1 MSQPLKASQLNLPL
15 QAAELGFANT
25 SSINLDGFPSWIGQ
39 DDVAQAANFGL
50 NIFEPGFNMLV
61 LGESG
66 SGRKSLTWQAIQAAS
81 AKRAKPNDLV
91 LLYHFET
98 PEKPLPLYLN
108 AGHGVRLRIEMDA
121 FIRQMIKV
129 IPALI
134 AQTAAKEVVKAEK
147 ESNKEEPIKPS
158 NGKKNGAKQDVEK
171 KLAEQLKHAL
181 EDFFTEQ
188 FARLI
193 MIVKGDASPLAM
205 AELLKFD
212 LYLAALMRDVCENI
226 EIFNQSPG
234 SDNEGLLEGFL
245 GRFRV
250 NVMVDNAAYL
260 DDANLGSPLI
270 FDEDPTFS
278 SLFGGLESADSTSNT
293 ADFMRLRAG
302 NLLKAHDG
310 TLMLYLRDINAD
322 QQSGSQILEKLH
334 RFLRNGTIQIEEAS
348 GTSGQNVGIHF
359 APEALA
365 ANVKLV
371 LIATREEYYALQ
383 DELPEFARYF
393 QIKVDFVE
401 SMPASHASYMALAG
415 LIAKFCHQ
423 HALKPFDANAV
434 VKLIRF
440 MQRTIDDQTRIG
452 TRFSLLQRLVL
463 ESAVMANIANA
474 ECVRADDVQAAL
486 DARRKRHNSP
496 ERQLRE
502 SMIDGEVMINV
513 TGEQVGQINGLTHID
528 LGDMSF
534 GSPVRISARCYAG
547 AEGVINI
554 DREVA
559 MTGPNHDKGLMI
571 LRSWLSA
578 SFSSLTPLSLTASLV
593 FEQEYYGVEGDSAS
607 CAELYA
613 LLSALSGVPIK
624 QGLAVTGAMNQH
636 GEVMAIG
643 GLNEK
648 IEGYF
653 RICKAIGLDGKQ
665 GVLIPSRNL
674 AHLLLD
680 DEVINAVNA
689 GQFHIYPVSNV
700 LEAIALLTDV
710 PAGKLS
716 GERYPEDSVL
726 GRAQQHLETFRMA
739 LQHNR
744 AIQLTNPS

>member
-1 MSQPLKASQLNLPL
+1 MSYSLKAAQLNLPL
-15 QAAELGFANT
+15 QASELGFANT
-25 SSINLDGFPSWIGQ
+25 SSLNLDAFPSWIGQ
-39 DDVAQAANFGL
+39 AEAQQAVNFGL
-50 NIFEPGFNMLV
+50 SIFEPGFNMLV

-66 SGRKSLTWQAIQAAS
+66 SGRQSLTLQAIQSAS
-81 AKRAKPNDLV
+81 AKRPKPHDLV

-108 AGHGVRLRIEMDA
+108 AGHGVRLRAETDV
-121 FIRQMIKV
+121 FIRQMMKV

-134 AQTAAKEVVKAEK
+134 TKTAAKEEMPSEKAPKKEDAIKAKSSK
-147 ESNKEEPIKPS
+147 ESIET
-158 NGKKNGAKQDVEK
+158 
-171 KLAEQLKHAL
+171 KLAQELKLAL
-181 EDFFTEQ
+181 ETFFTEQ
-188 FARLI
+188 FSRLI
-193 MIVKGDASPLAM
+193 MIVKGDASPFSM

-226 EIFNQSPG
+226 EIFNQASG

-260 DDANLGSPLI
+260 AGANLGSPVI
-270 FDEDPTFS
+270 FDDDPTFS
-278 SLFGGLESADSTSNT
+278 SLFGGLESADSASNT

-302 NLLKAHDG
+302 NLLKAHGG

-322 QQSGSQILEKLH
+322 QQSGVQILEKLH
-334 RFLRNGTIQIEEAS
+334 RFLRNGNIQIEEAS
-348 GTSGQNVGIHF
+348 GTPGQNAGIHF

-371 LIATREEYYALQ
+371 FIATREEYYALQ

-393 QIKVDFVE
+393 QVKVDFVE
-401 SMPASHASYMALAG
+401 SMPANEAAYAALAG
-415 LIAKFCHQ
+415 LIAQFCHQ
-423 HALKPFDANAV
+423 YGLKPFAADAV

-452 TRFSLLQRLVL
+452 TRFSLLEKLVL
-463 ESAVMANIANA
+463 ESAVMSNIAASEFVSAN
-474 ECVRADDVQAAL
+474 DVQSAL

-513 TGEQVGQINGLTHID
+513 MGEQVGQINGLTHID

-680 DEVINAVNA
+680 DEVIEAVNA
-689 GQFHIYPVSNV
+689 GQFHIYPVTNV
-700 LEAIALLTDV
+700 LEAIELLTDV
-710 PAGKLS
+710 PAGTWS
-716 GERYPEDSVL
+716 GERYAENSVL
-726 GRAQQHLETFRMA
+726 GRAQHHLETFRMA

-744 AIQLTNPS
+744 AIQLNQPR

>member
-1 MSQPLKASQLNLPL
+1 MSHSLKAAQLNIPL
-15 QAAELGFANT
+15 QASELGFANT
-25 SSINLDGFPSWIGQ
+25 LSLNLDDFPLWVGQ
-39 DDVAQAANFGL
+39 KDAEQAANFGL

-66 SGRKSLTWQAIQAAS
+66 SGRKSLTLQAIQAAS

-91 LLYHFET
+91 LLFHFET

-134 AQTAAKEVVKAEK
+134 TQTAAKEEVKTEK
-147 ESNKEEPIKPS
+147 ASKKEDASQVDSNDQS
-158 NGKKNGAKQDVEK
+158 VEI
-171 KLAEQLKHAL
+171 KLAQELKHSL
-181 EDFFTEQ
+181 EKFFTEQ

-193 MIVKGDASPLAM
+193 MIVKGDASPFAM
-205 AELLKFD
+205 NELLKFD

-226 EIFNQSPG
+226 EIFNQGSG

-250 NVMVDNAAYL
+250 NVMVDNTAYL
-260 DDANLGSPLI
+260 GAADLGSPVI
-270 FDEDPTFS
+270 FDEDPSFS

-302 NLLKAHDG
+302 NLLKAHGG

-322 QQSGSQILEKLH
+322 QQSGVQILEKLH
-334 RFLRNGTIQIEEAS
+334 RFLRIGTIQIEEPS
-348 GTSGQNVGIHF
+348 GATGQNAGIHF

-371 LIATREEYYALQ
+371 LIATREEYYELQ

-393 QIKVDFVE
+393 QVKVDFVE
-401 SMPASHASYMALAG
+401 SMPANRAAYLGLAG

-423 HALKPFDANAV
+423 HALKPFDVHAV

-440 MQRTIDDQTRIG
+440 MQRAIDDQTRIG
-452 TRFSLLQRLVL
+452 TRFSLLERLVL
-463 ESAVMANIANA
+463 ESDAMANVAA
-474 ECVRADDVQAAL
+474 SAFVRADDVQSAL

-593 FEQEYYGVEGDSAS
+593 FE
-607 CAELYA
+607 
-613 LLSALSGVPIK
+613 
-624 QGLAVTGAMNQH
+624 
-636 GEVMAIG
+636 
-643 GLNEK
+643 
-648 IEGYF
+648 
-653 RICKAIGLDGKQ
+653 
-665 GVLIPSRNL
+665 
-674 AHLLLD
+674 
-680 DEVINAVNA
+680 
-689 GQFHIYPVSNV
+689 
-700 LEAIALLTDV
+700 
-710 PAGKLS
+710 
-716 GERYPEDSVL
+716 
-726 GRAQQHLETFRMA
+726 
-739 LQHNR
+739 
-744 AIQLTNPS
+744 

>member
-1 MSQPLKASQLNLPL
+1 MAPSLKASQLNLPL
-15 QAAELGFANT
+15 QAIDLGFANT
-25 SSINLDGFPSWIGQ
+25 SMLNLDSFPKWIGQ
-39 DDVAQAANFGL
+39 PDAELATNFGL
-50 NIFEPGFNMLV
+50 SIFQPGFNMLV

-66 SGRKSLTWQAIQAAS
+66 SGRKSLTLHAIQAAS
-81 AKRAKPNDLV
+81 AHRPKPHDLV
-91 LLYHFET
+91 LLYHFQT
-98 PEKPLPLYLN
+98 PEKPLALYLN
-108 AGHGVRLRIEMDA
+108 AGHGVRLRVEMDA
-121 FIRQMIKV
+121 FIRQMIKF

-134 AQTAAKEVVKAEK
+134 AQTAAKEEARPETPANKDAEPK
-147 ESNKEEPIKPS
+147 ETDSITSGEL
-158 NGKKNGAKQDVEK
+158 

-181 EDFFTEQ
+181 ETFFTEQ

-193 MIVKGDASPLAM
+193 MIVKGDASPFAM
-205 AELLKFD
+205 TELLKFD

-226 EIFNQSPG
+226 EIFNQGSSPE
-234 SDNEGLLEGFL
+234 NEGLLEGFL

-260 DDANLGSPLI
+260 SDANLGSPVI
-270 FDEDPTFS
+270 FDEDPGFS
-278 SLFGGLESADSTSNT
+278 SLFGGLESADSSSNA

-302 NLLKAHDG
+302 NLLKAHGG

-322 QQSGSQILEKLH
+322 QQSGVQILEKLH
-334 RFLRNGTIQIEEAS
+334 RFLRNGTIQIEESS
-348 GTSGQNVGIHF
+348 GTPGQSAGTHF

-371 LIATREEYYALQ
+371 MIATREEYYALQ

-401 SMPASHASYMALAG
+401 SMHANQSSYLAIAG

-423 HALKPFDANAV
+423 YALKPFAADAV

-440 MQRTIDDQTRIG
+440 MHRTIDDQGRIG
-452 TRFSLLQRLVL
+452 TRFSLLENLAL
-463 ESAVMANIANA
+463 ESAVMANIASS
-474 ECVRADDVQAAL
+474 EFVSSIHVQSAL
-486 DARRKRHNSP
+486 DARKKRHNSP

-636 GEVMAIG
+636 GEVMPIG

-680 DEVINAVNA
+680 DEVIESVNA

-700 LEAIALLTDV
+700 LEAIELLTDV
-710 PAGKLS
+710 SAGTLS
-716 GERYPEDSVL
+716 GERYADNSVL
-726 GRAQQHLETFRMA
+726 GRAQHHLETFRMA

-744 AIQLTNPS
+744 AIQLNQSR

>member
-1 MSQPLKASQLNLPL
+1 MSHSLKAAQLNIPL
-15 QAAELGFANT
+15 QASELGFANT
-25 SSINLDGFPSWIGQ
+25 LSLNLDDFPLWVGQ
-39 DDVAQAANFGL
+39 KDAEQAANFGL

-66 SGRKSLTWQAIQAAS
+66 SGRKSLTLQAIQAAS

-91 LLYHFET
+91 LLFHFET

-134 AQTAAKEVVKAEK
+134 TQTAAKEEVKTEK
-147 ESNKEEPIKPS
+147 ASKKEDASQVDSNDQS
-158 NGKKNGAKQDVEK
+158 VEI
-171 KLAEQLKHAL
+171 KLAQELKHSL
-181 EDFFTEQ
+181 EKFFTEQ

-193 MIVKGDASPLAM
+193 MIVKGDASPFAM
-205 AELLKFD
+205 NELFKFD

-226 EIFNQSPG
+226 EIFNQGSG

-250 NVMVDNAAYL
+250 NVMVDNTAYL
-260 DDANLGSPLI
+260 GAADLGSPVI
-270 FDEDPTFS
+270 FDEDPSFS

-302 NLLKAHDG
+302 NLLKAHGG

-322 QQSGSQILEKLH
+322 QQSGVQILEKLH
-334 RFLRNGTIQIEEAS
+334 RFLRNGTIQIEEPS
-348 GTSGQNVGIHF
+348 GATGQNAGIHF

-371 LIATREEYYALQ
+371 LIATREEYYELQ

-393 QIKVDFVE
+393 QVKVDFVE
-401 SMPASHASYMALAG
+401 GMPANRAAYLGLAG

-423 HALKPFDANAV
+423 HALKPFDAHAV

-452 TRFSLLQRLVL
+452 TRFSLLERLVL
-463 ESAVMANIANA
+463 ESAVMANIAA
-474 ECVRADDVQAAL
+474 SAFVRADDVQSAL

-653 RICKAIGLDGKQ
+653 RICKAIGLDGNQ

-680 DEVINAVNA
+680 DEVIEAVNA

-700 LEAIALLTDV
+700 LEAIELLTDV
-710 PAGKLS
+710 PAGALS
-716 GERYPEDSVL
+716 GERYPENTLL
-726 GRAQQHLETFRMA
+726 GRAQHHLETFRMA

-744 AIQLTNPS
+744 AVQLSQPR

>member
-1 MSQPLKASQLNLPL
+1 MSLSLKSSQLNLPL
-15 QAAELGFANT
+15 QAIDLGFANT
-25 SSINLDGFPSWIGQ
+25 STLNLDSFPQWIGQ
-39 DDVAQAANFGL
+39 SDAEQAANFGL
-50 NIFEPGFNMLV
+50 SIFEPGFNMLV

-66 SGRKSLTWQAIQAAS
+66 SGRKSLTLQAIQTAS
-81 AKRAKPNDLV
+81 AKRPKPHDLV

-98 PEKPLPLYLN
+98 PEKPLALYLN
-108 AGHGVRLRIEMDA
+108 AGHGVRLRVEMDA
-121 FIRQMIKV
+121 FIRQMIKC

-134 AQTAAKEVVKAEK
+134 AQTAAKEEAKPEKAASSDAESK
-147 ESNKEEPIKPS
+147 ESDNIS
-158 NGKKNGAKQDVEK
+158 SVEI

-181 EDFFTEQ
+181 EAFFTEQ

-193 MIVKGDASPLAM
+193 MIVKGDASPFAM

-226 EIFNQSPG
+226 EIFNQSAG

-250 NVMVDNAAYL
+250 NVMVDNASYL
-260 DDANLGSPLI
+260 DNPSLGSPVI
-270 FDEDPTFS
+270 FDDDPTFS
-278 SLFGGLESADSTSNT
+278 SLFGGLESAESSSNT

-302 NLLKAHDG
+302 NLLKAHGG

-322 QQSGSQILEKLH
+322 QQSGVQIFEKLH
-334 RFLRNGTIQIEEAS
+334 RFLRNGSIQIEEAS
-348 GTSGQNVGIHF
+348 GTPGPNAGIHF

-365 ANVKLV
+365 ADVKLV
-371 LIATREEYYALQ
+371 FIATREEYYALQ

-401 SMPASHASYMALAG
+401 SMQANQASYLAIAG
-415 LIAKFCHQ
+415 LIATFCHQ

-452 TRFSLLQRLVL
+452 TRFSLLERLVL
-463 ESAVMANIANA
+463 ESAVMANLAA
-474 ECVRADDVQAAL
+474 SEFVRADDVQAAL

-513 TGEQVGQINGLTHID
+513 TGEQIGQINGLTHID

-680 DEVINAVNA
+680 DEVIEAVNA
-689 GQFHIYPVSNV
+689 GQFHIYPVTNV
-700 LEAIALLTDV
+700 LEAIELLTDV
-710 PAGKLS
+710 PAGAWS
-716 GERYPEDSVL
+716 GDRYAQNSVL
-726 GRAQQHLETFRMA
+726 GKAQHHLETFRTA

-744 AIQLTNPS
+744 AIQLKNPR

>member
-1 MSQPLKASQLNLPL
+1 MAPSLKAYQLNLPL
-15 QAAELGFANT
+15 QAIDLGFANT
-25 SSINLDGFPSWIGQ
+25 SILNLDSFPKWIGQ
-39 DDVAQAANFGL
+39 TDAEQATNFGL
-50 NIFEPGFNMLV
+50 SIFQPGFNILV

-66 SGRKSLTWQAIQAAS
+66 SGRKSLTLHAIQVAS
-81 AKRAKPNDLV
+81 ANRPKPHDLV

-98 PEKPLPLYLN
+98 PEKPLALYLN
-108 AGHGVRLRIEMDA
+108 AGHGVRLRVEMDA
-121 FIRQMIKV
+121 FIRQMIKF

-134 AQTAAKEVVKAEK
+134 AQTAAKEDAKPEKTANKDAESK
-147 ESNKEEPIKPS
+147 ETDSITS
-158 NGKKNGAKQDVEK
+158 VEL
-171 KLAEQLKHAL
+171 KLAEHLKHAL
-181 EDFFTEQ
+181 EAFFTEQ

-193 MIVKGDASPLAM
+193 MVVKGDASAF
-205 AELLKFD
+205 AITELLKFD

-226 EIFNQSPG
+226 EIFNQG
-234 SDNEGLLEGFL
+234 SSAENDGLLEGFL

-260 DDANLGSPLI
+260 ANANLGSPVI
-270 FDEDPTFS
+270 FDEDPSFS
-278 SLFGGLESADSTSNT
+278 SLFGGLESADSSSNT

-302 NLLKAHDG
+302 NLLKAHGG

-322 QQSGSQILEKLH
+322 QQSGVQILEKLH

-348 GTSGQNVGIHF
+348 GTPGQSAGTHF

-393 QIKVDFVE
+393 QVKVDFVE
-401 SMPASHASYMALAG
+401 SMHANEASYSVIAG
-415 LIAKFCHQ
+415 LVAKFCRQ
-423 HALKPFDANAV
+423 HVLKPFTADAI

-440 MQRTIDDQTRIG
+440 MQRTIDDQMRIG
-452 TRFSLLQRLVL
+452 TRFSLLEKLVL
-463 ESAVMANIANA
+463 ESAVMAIIASA
-474 ECVRADDVQAAL
+474 EFVSAIHVQSAL

-674 AHLLLD
+674 AHLLLE
-680 DEVINAVNA
+680 DEVIEAVKADKFN
-689 GQFHIYPVSNV
+689 IYPVSNV
-700 LEAIALLTDV
+700 LEAIELLTDV
-710 PAGKLS
+710 PAGTWS
-716 GERYPEDSVL
+716 GDRYADNSVL

-744 AIQLTNPS
+744 AIQLNHPR

>member
-1 MSQPLKASQLNLPL
+1 MSHSLKAAQLNIPL
-15 QAAELGFANT
+15 QASELGFANT
-25 SSINLDGFPSWIGQ
+25 SSLSLDDFPLWVGQ
-39 DDVAQAANFGL
+39 KDAEQAANFGL

-66 SGRKSLTWQAIQAAS
+66 SGRKSLTLQAIQAAS

-134 AQTAAKEVVKAEK
+134 TQTAAKEEVKSDKAAKK
-147 ESNKEEPIKPS
+147 EDASKVDANDQS
-158 NGKKNGAKQDVEK
+158 VET
-171 KLAEQLKHAL
+171 KLAQELKRSL
-181 EDFFTEQ
+181 EKFFTEQ

-193 MIVKGDASPLAM
+193 MIVKGDASPSAM
-205 AELLKFD
+205 HELLKFD

-226 EIFNQSPG
+226 EIFNQGSG

-260 DDANLGSPLI
+260 ADASLGSPVI
-270 FDEDPTFS
+270 FDEDPSFS

-302 NLLKAHDG
+302 NLLRAHGG

-322 QQSGSQILEKLH
+322 QQSGVQILEKLH
-334 RFLRNGTIQIEEAS
+334 RFLRNGTIQIDEPS
-348 GTSGQNVGIHF
+348 GATGQNAGIHF

-371 LIATREEYYALQ
+371 LIATREEYYELQ

-393 QIKVDFVE
+393 QVKVDFVE
-401 SMPASHASYMALAG
+401 SMPANRAAYLGLAG
-415 LIAKFCHQ
+415 FIAKFCHQ
-423 HALKPFDANAV
+423 HALKPFDAHAV

-452 TRFSLLQRLVL
+452 TRFSLLERLVL
-463 ESAVMANIANA
+463 ESAVMADVAA
-474 ECVRADDVQAAL
+474 SAFVRADDVQSAL

-680 DEVINAVNA
+680 DEVIEAVK
-689 GQFHIYPVSNV
+689 GGKFHIYPVSNV
-700 LEAIALLTDV
+700 LEAIELLTDV
-710 PAGKLS
+710 PAGELS
-716 GERYPEDSVL
+716 GERYPENTLL
-726 GRAQQHLETFRMA
+726 GRAQHHLETFRMA

-744 AIQLTNPS
+744 AVQLNQPR

>member
-1 MSQPLKASQLNLPL
+1 MSTSIKASQLNLPL
-15 QAAELGFANT
+15 QASELGFANT
-25 SSINLDGFPSWIGQ
+25 STLNLDDFPSWIGQ
-39 DDVAQAANFGL
+39 AEAEQAVNFGL
-50 NIFEPGFNMLV
+50 SIFEPSFNMLV

-66 SGRKSLTWQAIQAAS
+66 SGRKSLTQQAIQAAS

-98 PEKPLPLYLN
+98 PEKPLPIYLN
-108 AGHGVRLRIEMDA
+108 AGHGVRLRAEMDV
-121 FIRQMIKV
+121 FIRQMVKV
-129 IPALI
+129 IPAMI
-134 AQTAAKEVVKAEK
+134 SRTAAKEDVKSEK
-147 ESNKEEPIKPS
+147 ASKKEDAKKALPDNESLET
-158 NGKKNGAKQDVEK
+158 
-171 KLAEQLKHAL
+171 KLAQELKHAL
-181 EDFFTEQ
+181 EAFFTEQ

-193 MIVKGDASPLAM
+193 MIVKGDASPFAM
-205 AELLKFD
+205 KELLKFD

-226 EIFNQSPG
+226 EIFNQGSG
-234 SDNEGLLEGFL
+234 SDNDGLLEGIL

-260 DDANLGSPLI
+260 ADANLGSPVI
-270 FDEDPTFS
+270 FDEDPSFG
-278 SLFGGLESADSTSNT
+278 SLFGGLESADSSSNNP
-293 ADFMRLRAG
+293 DFMRLRAG
-302 NLLKAHDG
+302 NLLKAHG
-310 TLMLYLRDINAD
+310 GSLMLYLRDINAD
-322 QQSGSQILEKLH
+322 QQSGVQILEKLH

-348 GTSGQNVGIHF
+348 GTPGQTAGTHF

-401 SMPASHASYMALAG
+401 SMSANQSAYKALAG

-423 HALKPFDANAV
+423 HALKPFTADAV

-452 TRFSLLQRLVL
+452 TRFSLLEKLVL
-463 ESAVMANIANA
+463 ESAVMANIAAA
-474 ECVRADDVQAAL
+474 EFVRADDVQSAL

-653 RICKAIGLDGKQ
+653 RICKAMGLDGQQ

-674 AHLLLD
+674 AHLLLE
-680 DEVINAVNA
+680 DEVIEAVKA

-700 LEAIALLTDV
+700 LEAIELLTEV
-710 PAGKLS
+710 SAGKLDDA
-716 GERYPEDSVL
+716 RYPDDSVL
-726 GRAQQHLETFRMA
+726 GRAQHHLETFRMA

-744 AIQLTNPS
+744 AIQLNHPR

>member
-1 MSQPLKASQLNLPL
+1 MASSLKASQLNLPL
-15 QAAELGFANT
+15 QAIDLGFANT
-25 SSINLDGFPSWIGQ
+25 SMLNLDSFPKWIGQ
-39 DDVAQAANFGL
+39 PDAELATNFGL
-50 NIFEPGFNMLV
+50 SIFQPGFNMLV

-66 SGRKSLTWQAIQAAS
+66 SGRKSLTLHAIQAAS
-81 AKRAKPNDLV
+81 AHRSKPHDLV

-98 PEKPLPLYLN
+98 PEKPLALYLN
-108 AGHGVRLRIEMDA
+108 AGHGVRLRVEMDA
-121 FIRQMIKV
+121 FIRQMIKF

-134 AQTAAKEVVKAEK
+134 AQTAV
-147 ESNKEEPIKPS
+147 KEEAKPEKPANKDAES
-158 NGKKNGAKQDVEK
+158 KETDSITSVEL

-181 EDFFTEQ
+181 EAFFTEQ

-193 MIVKGDASPLAM
+193 MIVKGDASPFAM

-226 EIFNQSPG
+226 EIFNQG
-234 SDNEGLLEGFL
+234 SSAENEGLLEGFL

-250 NVMVDNAAYL
+250 NVMVDNTAYL
-260 DDANLGSPLI
+260 ADANLGSPVI
-270 FDEDPTFS
+270 FDEDPSFS
-278 SLFGGLESADSTSNT
+278 SLFGGLESADSSSNT

-302 NLLKAHDG
+302 NMLKAHGG

-322 QQSGSQILEKLH
+322 QQSGVQILEKLH
-334 RFLRNGTIQIEEAS
+334 RFLRNGTIQIEEAI
-348 GTSGQNVGIHF
+348 GTSGQSAGTHF
-359 APEALA
+359 SPEALA

-401 SMPASHASYMALAG
+401 SMHANQSSYLAIAG
-415 LIAKFCHQ
+415 LVAKFSYQ
-423 HALKPFDANAV
+423 HALKPFAADAV

-440 MQRTIDDQTRIG
+440 MQRTIDDQMRIG
-452 TRFSLLQRLVL
+452 TRFSLLEKLAL
-463 ESAVMANIANA
+463 ESALMANTASSEFVSAIH
-474 ECVRADDVQAAL
+474 VQSAL

-513 TGEQVGQINGLTHID
+513 TGEQIGQINGLTHID

-680 DEVINAVNA
+680 DEVIEAVKA
-689 GQFHIYPVSNV
+689 GQFNICPVSNV
-700 LEAIALLTDV
+700 LEAIELLTDV
-710 PAGKLS
+710 PAGTWS
-716 GERYPEDSVL
+716 GDRYAENSVL
-726 GRAQQHLETFRMA
+726 GRAQHHLETFRTA

-744 AIQLTNPS
+744 AIQLNQPR

>member
-1 MSQPLKASQLNLPL
+1 MAHSLIADQLNLPL
-15 QAAELGFANT
+15 KATDLGFVNT
-25 SSINLDGFPSWIGQ
+25 STLDLQSFPTWIGQ
-39 DDVAQAANFGL
+39 EDAEQAAHFGL
-50 NIFEPGFNMLV
+50 SIFEPGFNMIV

-66 SGRKSLTWQAIQAAS
+66 SGRKSLTLKAIQSAS
-81 AKRAKPNDLV
+81 SKCAKPNDLV
-91 LLYHFET
+91 LLYHFDT
-98 PEKPLPLYLN
+98 PEKPLQLYLN
-108 AGHGVRLRIEMDA
+108 AGHGARLRAEMDV

-134 AQTAAKEVVKAEK
+134 SQTAVKEDAHSEKTPKKEVTAKAD
-147 ESNKEEPIKPS
+147 
-158 NGKKNGAKQDVEK
+158 ATKQSVEK
-171 KLAEQLKHAL
+171 LAQELKHTL
-181 EDFFTEQ
+181 ETFFTEQ

-193 MIVKGDASPLAM
+193 VIVKGDASPFAM

-234 SDNEGLLEGFL
+234 NDNEGLLEGLL

-250 NVMVDNAAYL
+250 NVMVDNTAYL
-260 DDANLGSPLI
+260 NDSNLGSPVI

-278 SLFGGLESADSTSNT
+278 SLFGGLESADSSSNT

-302 NLLKAHDG
+302 NLLKAHG
-310 TLMLYLRDINAD
+310 GALMFYLRDINAD
-322 QQSGSQILEKLH
+322 QQSGVQILEKLH

-348 GTSGQNVGIHF
+348 GTTGQNVGIHF
-359 APEALA
+359 APEAIA

-401 SMPASHASYMALAG
+401 SMPASKTAYAALAG

-423 HALKPFDANAV
+423 HALKPFAADAV

-452 TRFSLLQRLVL
+452 TRFSLLERLVL
-463 ESAVMANIANA
+463 ESAVMANIASA
-474 ECVRADDVQAAL
+474 EFVRAEDVQSAL
-486 DARRKRHNSP
+486 DARKKRQNSP
-496 ERQLRE
+496 ERQLRD
-502 SMIDGEVMINV
+502 SIIDGEVMINV
-513 TGEQVGQINGLTHID
+513 TGSLVGQINGLTHID

-613 LLSALSGVPIK
+613 LLSALSGVPIN

-653 RICKAIGLDGKQ
+653 RICKAMGLDGKQ

-680 DEVINAVNA
+680 DEVIEAVNA

-700 LEAIALLTDV
+700 LEAIELLTDV
-710 PAGKLS
+710 PAGVLS
-716 GERYPEDSVL
+716 DARYADDSVL
-726 GRAQQHLETFRMA
+726 GRAQHHLETFRMA

-744 AIQLTNPS
+744 AIQLNHPH

>member
-1 MSQPLKASQLNLPL
+1 MAHSLIADQLNLPL
-15 QAAELGFANT
+15 KATDLGFLNT
-25 SSINLDGFPSWIGQ
+25 STLHLQSFPTWIGQ
-39 DDVAQAANFGL
+39 EDAEQAAHFGL
-50 NIFEPGFNMLV
+50 SIFEPGFNMIV

-66 SGRKSLTWQAIQAAS
+66 SGRKSLTLKAIQSAS
-81 AKRAKPNDLV
+81 SKRAKPNDLV
-91 LLYHFET
+91 LLYHFDT
-98 PEKPLPLYLN
+98 PEKPLQLYLN
-108 AGHGVRLRIEMDA
+108 AGHGARLRVEMDV

-134 AQTAAKEVVKAEK
+134 SQTAIKEDAQSEKIPKKEVTAKADANEQ
-147 ESNKEEPIKPS
+147 S
-158 NGKKNGAKQDVEK
+158 VEK
-171 KLAEQLKHAL
+171 LAQELKRTL
-181 EDFFTEQ
+181 ETFFTEQ

-193 MIVKGDASPLAM
+193 VIVKGDASPFAM

-234 SDNEGLLEGFL
+234 NDNEGLLEGFL

-250 NVMVDNAAYL
+250 NVMVDNTAYL
-260 DDANLGSPLI
+260 NDANLGSPVI

-278 SLFGGLESADSTSNT
+278 SLFGGLESADSSSNT

-302 NLLKAHDG
+302 NLLKAHG
-310 TLMLYLRDINAD
+310 GALMFYLRDINAD
-322 QQSGSQILEKLH
+322 QQTGVQILEKLH

-348 GTSGQNVGIHF
+348 GTTGQSAGIHF

-401 SMPASHASYMALAG
+401 SMPANKTAYTALAG

-423 HALKPFDANAV
+423 HALKPFAADAV

-452 TRFSLLQRLVL
+452 TRFSLLERLVL
-463 ESAVMANIANA
+463 ESAVMANIASA
-474 ECVRADDVQAAL
+474 EFVRAEDVQSAL
-486 DARRKRHNSP
+486 DARKKRQNSP
-496 ERQLRE
+496 ERQLRD
-502 SMIDGEVMINV
+502 SIIDGEVMINV
-513 TGEQVGQINGLTHID
+513 TGSLVGQINGLTHID

-613 LLSALSGVPIK
+613 LLSALSGVPIN

-653 RICKAIGLDGKQ
+653 RICKAMGLDGKQ

-674 AHLLLD
+674 AHLLLE
-680 DEVINAVNA
+680 DEVIEAVNA
-689 GQFHIYPVSNV
+689 GQFHIFPVSNV
-700 LEAIALLTDV
+700 LEAIELLTDV
-710 PAGKLS
+710 PAGVWS
-716 GERYPEDSVL
+716 DARYADDSVL
-726 GRAQQHLETFRMA
+726 GRAQHHLETFRMA

-744 AIQLTNPS
+744 AIQLNHPR

>member
-1 MSQPLKASQLNLPL
+1 MSYSLKATQLNLPL
-15 QAAELGFANT
+15 QARELGFANT
-25 SSINLDGFPSWIGQ
+25 SSLNLDSFSSWIGQ
-39 DDVAQAANFGL
+39 TEAQQAVNFGL
-50 NIFEPGFNMLV
+50 NIFDPGFNMLV

-66 SGRKSLTWQAIQAAS
+66 SGRQSLTLQAIKAAS
-81 AKRAKPNDLV
+81 AKRSKPHDLV
-91 LLYHFET
+91 LLYHFDT

-108 AGHGVRLRIEMDA
+108 AGHGVRLRAEMDM
-121 FIRQMIKV
+121 FIRQMMKV

-134 AQTAAKEVVKAEK
+134 TKTAAKEEMPSEKAPKKEDAIKAEANK
-147 ESNKEEPIKPS
+147 ESIET
-158 NGKKNGAKQDVEK
+158 
-171 KLAEQLKHAL
+171 KLAQELKLAL
-181 EDFFTEQ
+181 ETFFTEQ
-188 FARLI
+188 FSRLI
-193 MIVKGDASPLAM
+193 MIVKGDASPFAM

-226 EIFNQSPG
+226 EIFNQASG

-260 DDANLGSPLI
+260 ADANLGSPVI
-270 FDEDPTFS
+270 FDDDPTFS
-278 SLFGGLESADSTSNT
+278 SLFGGLESADSASNT

-302 NLLKAHDG
+302 NLLKAHGG

-322 QQSGSQILEKLH
+322 QQSGVQILEKLH

-348 GTSGQNVGIHF
+348 GTPGQNAGIHF

-371 LIATREEYYALQ
+371 FIATREEYYALQ

-393 QIKVDFVE
+393 QVKVDFVE
-401 SMPASHASYMALAG
+401 SMPANKAAYSALAG
-415 LIAKFCHQ
+415 LIAQFCH
-423 HALKPFDANAV
+423 HYGLKPFAANAV

-452 TRFSLLQRLVL
+452 TRFSLLEMLVL
-463 ESAVMANIANA
+463 ESAVMANFAASEFVSAN
-474 ECVRADDVQAAL
+474 DVQSAL

-674 AHLLLD
+674 AHLLLE
-680 DEVINAVNA
+680 DEVIEAVNA

-700 LEAIALLTDV
+700 LEAIELLTDV
-710 PAGKLS
+710 PAGTWS
-716 GERYPEDSVL
+716 GDRYPENSVL
-726 GRAQQHLETFRMA
+726 GRAQHHLETFRMA

-744 AIQLTNPS
+744 AIQLNQPRSV

>member
-1 MSQPLKASQLNLPL
+1 MAHSLIADQLNLPL
-15 QAAELGFANT
+15 KATDLGFVNT
-25 SSINLDGFPSWIGQ
+25 STLHLQSFPTWIGQ
-39 DDVAQAANFGL
+39 EDAEQAAHFGL
-50 NIFEPGFNMLV
+50 SIFEPGFNMIV

-66 SGRKSLTWQAIQAAS
+66 SGRKSLTLKAIQSAS
-81 AKRAKPNDLV
+81 SKRAKPNDLV
-91 LLYHFET
+91 LLYHFDT
-98 PEKPLPLYLN
+98 PEKPLQLYLN
-108 AGHGVRLRIEMDA
+108 AGHGARLRVEMDV

-134 AQTAAKEVVKAEK
+134 SQTAIKEDAQSEKIPKKEVTAKADANEQ
-147 ESNKEEPIKPS
+147 S
-158 NGKKNGAKQDVEK
+158 VEK
-171 KLAEQLKHAL
+171 LAQELKRTL
-181 EDFFTEQ
+181 ETFFTEQ

-193 MIVKGDASPLAM
+193 VIVKGDASPFAM

-234 SDNEGLLEGFL
+234 NDNEGLLEGFL

-250 NVMVDNAAYL
+250 NVMVDNTAYL
-260 DDANLGSPLI
+260 NDANLGSPVI

-278 SLFGGLESADSTSNT
+278 SLFGGLESADSSSNT

-302 NLLKAHDG
+302 NLLKAHG
-310 TLMLYLRDINAD
+310 GALMFYLRDINAD
-322 QQSGSQILEKLH
+322 QQTGVQILEKLH

-348 GTSGQNVGIHF
+348 GATGQSAGIHF

-401 SMPASHASYMALAG
+401 SMPANKTAYTALAG

-423 HALKPFDANAV
+423 HALKPFAADAV

-452 TRFSLLQRLVL
+452 TRFSLLERLVL
-463 ESAVMANIANA
+463 ESAVMANIASA
-474 ECVRADDVQAAL
+474 EFVRAEDVQSAL
-486 DARRKRHNSP
+486 DARKKRQNSP
-496 ERQLRE
+496 ERQLRD
-502 SMIDGEVMINV
+502 SIIDGEVMINV
-513 TGEQVGQINGLTHID
+513 TGSLVGQINGLTHID

-613 LLSALSGVPIK
+613 LLSALSGVPIN

-653 RICKAIGLDGKQ
+653 RICKAMGLDGKQ

-674 AHLLLD
+674 AHLLLE
-680 DEVINAVNA
+680 DEVIEAVNA
-689 GQFHIYPVSNV
+689 GQFHIFPVSNV
-700 LEAIALLTDV
+700 LEAIELLTDV
-710 PAGKLS
+710 PAGVLS
-716 GERYPEDSVL
+716 DARYADDSVL
-726 GRAQQHLETFRMA
+726 GRAQHHLETFRMA

-744 AIQLTNPS
+744 AIQLNHPR

>member
-1 MSQPLKASQLNLPL
+1 MAHSLIADQLNLPL
-15 QAAELGFANT
+15 KATDLGFLNT
-25 SSINLDGFPSWIGQ
+25 STLHLQSFPTWIGQ
-39 DDVAQAANFGL
+39 EDAEQAAHFGL
-50 NIFEPGFNMLV
+50 SIFEPGFNMIV

-66 SGRKSLTWQAIQAAS
+66 SGRKSLTLKAIQSAS
-81 AKRAKPNDLV
+81 SKRAKPNDLV
-91 LLYHFET
+91 LLYHFDT
-98 PEKPLPLYLN
+98 PEKPLQLYLN
-108 AGHGVRLRIEMDA
+108 AGHGARLRVEMDV

-134 AQTAAKEVVKAEK
+134 SQTAIKEDAQSEKIPKKEVTAKADANEQ
-147 ESNKEEPIKPS
+147 S
-158 NGKKNGAKQDVEK
+158 VEK
-171 KLAEQLKHAL
+171 LAQELKRTL
-181 EDFFTEQ
+181 ETFFTEQ

-193 MIVKGDASPLAM
+193 VIVKGDASPFAM

-234 SDNEGLLEGFL
+234 NDNEGLLEGFL

-250 NVMVDNAAYL
+250 NVMVDNTAYL
-260 DDANLGSPLI
+260 NDANLGSPVI

-278 SLFGGLESADSTSNT
+278 SLFGGLESADSSSNT

-302 NLLKAHDG
+302 NLLKAHG
-310 TLMLYLRDINAD
+310 GALMFYLRDINAD
-322 QQSGSQILEKLH
+322 QQTGVQILEKLH

-348 GTSGQNVGIHF
+348 GTTGQSAGIHF

-401 SMPASHASYMALAG
+401 SMPANKTAYTALAG

-423 HALKPFDANAV
+423 HALKPFAADAV

-452 TRFSLLQRLVL
+452 TRFSLLERLVL
-463 ESAVMANIANA
+463 ESAVMANIASA
-474 ECVRADDVQAAL
+474 EFVRAEDVQSAL
-486 DARRKRHNSP
+486 DARKKRQNSP
-496 ERQLRE
+496 ERQLRD
-502 SMIDGEVMINV
+502 SIIDGEVMINV
-513 TGEQVGQINGLTHID
+513 TGSLVGQINGLTHID

-613 LLSALSGVPIK
+613 LLSALSGVQIN

-653 RICKAIGLDGKQ
+653 RICKAMGLDGKQ

-674 AHLLLD
+674 AHLLLE
-680 DEVINAVNA
+680 DEVIEAVNA
-689 GQFHIYPVSNV
+689 GQFHIFPVSNV
-700 LEAIALLTDV
+700 LEAIELLTDV
-710 PAGKLS
+710 PAGVLS
-716 GERYPEDSVL
+716 DARYADDSVL
-726 GRAQQHLETFRMA
+726 GRAQHHLETFRMA

-744 AIQLTNPS
+744 AIQLNHPR

>member
-1 MSQPLKASQLNLPL
+1 MAHSLIADQLNLPL
-15 QAAELGFANT
+15 KATDLGFVNT
-25 SSINLDGFPSWIGQ
+25 STLHLQSFPTWIGQ
-39 DDVAQAANFGL
+39 EDAEQAAHFGL
-50 NIFEPGFNMLV
+50 SLFEPGFNMIV

-66 SGRKSLTWQAIQAAS
+66 SGRKSLTLKAIQS
-81 AKRAKPNDLV
+81 TSSKRAKPNDLV
-91 LLYHFET
+91 LLYHFDT
-98 PEKPLPLYLN
+98 PEKPLQLYLN
-108 AGHGVRLRIEMDA
+108 AGHGARLRVEMDV

-134 AQTAAKEVVKAEK
+134 SQAAVKEDAQSEKIPKKEVASKADATEQ
-147 ESNKEEPIKPS
+147 S
-158 NGKKNGAKQDVEK
+158 VEK
-171 KLAEQLKHAL
+171 LAQELKRTL
-181 EDFFTEQ
+181 ETFFTEQ

-193 MIVKGDASPLAM
+193 VIVKGDASPFAM

-234 SDNEGLLEGFL
+234 NDNEGLLEGFL

-250 NVMVDNAAYL
+250 NVMVDNTAYL
-260 DDANLGSPLI
+260 NDAHLGSPVI

-278 SLFGGLESADSTSNT
+278 SLFGGLEGADSSSNT

-302 NLLKAHDG
+302 NLLKAHG
-310 TLMLYLRDINAD
+310 GALMFYLRDINAD
-322 QQSGSQILEKLH
+322 QQSGVQILEKLH

-348 GTSGQNVGIHF
+348 GTTGQNAGIHF

-365 ANVKLV
+365 ANVKLI

-401 SMPASHASYMALAG
+401 SMPANKTAYAALAG

-423 HALKPFDANAV
+423 HALKPFAADAV

-452 TRFSLLQRLVL
+452 TRFSLLERLVL
-463 ESAVMANIANA
+463 ESAVMANIASA
-474 ECVRADDVQAAL
+474 EFVGADDVQSAL
-486 DARRKRHNSP
+486 DARKKRQNSP
-496 ERQLRE
+496 ERQLRD
-502 SMIDGEVMINV
+502 SIIDGEVMINV
-513 TGEQVGQINGLTHID
+513 TGSLVGQINGLTHID

-613 LLSALSGVPIK
+613 LLSALSGVPIN

-653 RICKAIGLDGKQ
+653 RICKAMGLDGKQ

-680 DEVINAVNA
+680 DEVIEAVNA
-689 GQFHIYPVSNV
+689 GQFHIFPVSNV
-700 LEAIALLTDV
+700 LEAIELLTDV
-710 PAGKLS
+710 PAGVLS
-716 GERYPEDSVL
+716 DARYADDSVL
-726 GRAQQHLETFRMA
+726 GRAQHHLETFRMA

-744 AIQLTNPS
+744 AIQLNHPR

>member
-1 MSQPLKASQLNLPL
+1 MSISLKAPQLNIPL
-15 QAAELGFANT
+15 QASDLGFVTTSTLNT
-25 SSINLDGFPSWIGQ
+25 EDCSSWIGQ
-39 DDVAQAANFGL
+39 GDASQATNFGL
-50 NIFEPGFNMLV
+50 SLFEPGFNMLV

-66 SGRKSLTWQAIQAAS
+66 SGRKSLSLNAIRAAS
-81 AKRAKPNDLV
+81 AKRARPYDLV

-108 AGHGVRLRIEMDA
+108 AGHGVRLRHEMDA
-121 FIRQMIKV
+121 FIRQMVKT
-129 IPALI
+129 IPAMI
-134 AQTAAKEVVKAEK
+134 AKAAAKEDPKGEKAPKKVVT
-147 ESNKEEPIKPS
+147 
-158 NGKKNGAKQDVEK
+158 EK
-171 KLAEQLKHAL
+171 KMAEELKLSL
-181 EDFFTEQ
+181 EAFFSEQ
-188 FARLI
+188 FARL
-193 MIVKGDASPLAM
+193 MVIVKGDASPLAM

-212 LYLAALMRDVCENI
+212 PYLAALMREVCENI
-226 EIFNQSPG
+226 EIFNPATG

-250 NVMVDNAAYL
+250 NVMVDNTSYVS
-260 DDANLGSPLI
+260 DVKLGSPVI

-278 SLFGGLESADSTSNT
+278 SLFGGLENADSSSNT

-302 NLLKAHDG
+302 NLLRAHGG
-310 TLMLYLRDINAD
+310 TLMFYLRDINAD

-348 GTSGQNVGIHF
+348 GTTGQNAGIHF
-359 APEALA
+359 APEALS

-401 SMPASHASYMALAG
+401 SMPANPEGYSALAG

-423 HALKPFDANAV
+423 HALKPFDASAV

-440 MQRTIDDQTRIG
+440 MHRTIDDQARIG
-452 TRFSLLQRLVL
+452 TRFSLLEKLVL
-463 ESAVMANIANA
+463 ESAVMANLAVSEFVTA
-474 ECVRADDVQAAL
+474 RDVQAAL
-486 DARRKRHNSP
+486 DARKKRHNSP

-653 RICKAIGLDGKQ
+653 RICQAIGLDGKQ

-674 AHLLLD
+674 AHLILD
-680 DEVINAVNA
+680 DEVIEAVKI
-689 GQFHIYPVSNV
+689 GQFHLYPVSNV
-700 LEAIALLTDV
+700 LEAIELLTDV
-710 PAGKLS
+710 PAGS
-716 GERYPEDSVL
+716 FVEGRYPDESVL
-726 GRAQQHLETFRMA
+726 GRAQHHLETFRMA

-744 AIQLTNPS
+744 AIQLTHPR

>member
-1 MSQPLKASQLNLPL
+1 MAPSLKASQLNLPL
-15 QAAELGFANT
+15 QATDLGFANT
-25 SSINLDGFPSWIGQ
+25 SMLNLDSFPKWIGQ
-39 DDVAQAANFGL
+39 ADAEQATNFGL
-50 NIFEPGFNMLV
+50 SIFQPGFNMLV

-66 SGRKSLTWQAIQAAS
+66 SGRKSLTLHAIQASS
-81 AKRAKPNDLV
+81 ANRPKPHDLV
-91 LLYHFET
+91 LLYHFQT
-98 PEKPLPLYLN
+98 PEKPLALYLN
-108 AGHGVRLRIEMDA
+108 AGHGVRLRVEMDA
-121 FIRQMIKV
+121 FIRQMIKF
-129 IPALI
+129 IPDLI
-134 AQTAAKEVVKAEK
+134 AQTAAKEEAKPENPANKDADPK
-147 ESNKEEPIKPS
+147 ETDSITNMEL
-158 NGKKNGAKQDVEK
+158 

-181 EDFFTEQ
+181 EAFFTEQ

-193 MIVKGDASPLAM
+193 MIVKGDASPFAM
-205 AELLKFD
+205 TELLKFD
-212 LYLAALMRDVCENI
+212 LHLAALMRDVCENI
-226 EIFNQSPG
+226 EIFNQG
-234 SDNEGLLEGFL
+234 SSAENEGLLEGFL

-260 DDANLGSPLI
+260 ADANLGSPVI
-270 FDEDPTFS
+270 FDEDPSFS
-278 SLFGGLESADSTSNT
+278 SLFGGLESADSSSNT

-302 NLLKAHDG
+302 NLLKAHGG

-322 QQSGSQILEKLH
+322 QQSGVQILEKLH

-348 GTSGQNVGIHF
+348 GTPGQSAGTHF

-393 QIKVDFVE
+393 QVKVDFVE
-401 SMPASHASYMALAG
+401 SMQANEASYLAIAG
-415 LIAKFCHQ
+415 LVAKFCHQ
-423 HALKPFDANAV
+423 HALKPFAADAV

-440 MQRTIDDQTRIG
+440 MQRTIDDQMRIG
-452 TRFSLLQRLVL
+452 TRFSLLEKLAL
-463 ESAVMANIANA
+463 ESTVMANIVSSEFVSA
-474 ECVRADDVQAAL
+474 VHVQSAL
-486 DARRKRHNSP
+486 DARKKRHNRP

-502 SMIDGEVMINV
+502 SMIDGEVMINL

-674 AHLLLD
+674 AHLLLE
-680 DEVINAVNA
+680 DEVIEAVKA
-689 GQFHIYPVSNV
+689 GQFNIYPVSNV
-700 LEAIALLTDV
+700 LEAIELLTDV
-710 PAGKLS
+710 PAGTWS
-716 GERYPEDSVL
+716 GDRYAENSVL
-726 GRAQQHLETFRMA
+726 GRAQHHLETFRMS

-744 AIQLTNPS
+744 AIQLNQPR

>member
-1 MSQPLKASQLNLPL
+1 
-15 QAAELGFANT
+15 
-25 SSINLDGFPSWIGQ
+25 
-39 DDVAQAANFGL
+39 
-50 NIFEPGFNMLV
+50 
-61 LGESG
+61 
-66 SGRKSLTWQAIQAAS
+66 
-81 AKRAKPNDLV
+81 
-91 LLYHFET
+91 
-98 PEKPLPLYLN
+98 
-108 AGHGVRLRIEMDA
+108 
-121 FIRQMIKV
+121 
-129 IPALI
+129 
-134 AQTAAKEVVKAEK
+134 
-147 ESNKEEPIKPS
+147 
-158 NGKKNGAKQDVEK
+158 
-171 KLAEQLKHAL
+171 
-181 EDFFTEQ
+181 
-188 FARLI
+188 
-193 MIVKGDASPLAM
+193 
-205 AELLKFD
+205 
-212 LYLAALMRDVCENI
+212 
-226 EIFNQSPG
+226 
-234 SDNEGLLEGFL
+234 
-245 GRFRV
+245 
-250 NVMVDNAAYL
+250 
-260 DDANLGSPLI
+260 
-270 FDEDPTFS
+270 
-278 SLFGGLESADSTSNT
+278 
-293 ADFMRLRAG
+293 
-302 NLLKAHDG
+302 
-310 TLMLYLRDINAD
+310 
-322 QQSGSQILEKLH
+322 
-334 RFLRNGTIQIEEAS
+334 
-348 GTSGQNVGIHF
+348 
-359 APEALA
+359 
-365 ANVKLV
+365 
-371 LIATREEYYALQ
+371 LQ

-393 QIKVDFVE
+393 QVKVDFVE
-401 SMPASHASYMALAG
+401 SMPADHAAYAALAG

-423 HALKPFDANAV
+423 HALKPFGSDAV

-452 TRFSLLQRLVL
+452 TRFSLLERLML
-463 ESAVMANIANA
+463 ESVVMANAA
-474 ECVRADDVQAAL
+474 ASEFVTAYDVQAAL

-554 DREVA
+554 DREVS

-653 RICKAIGLDGKQ
+653 RICKAMGLDGKQ

-680 DEVINAVNA
+680 DEVIEAVKA

-700 LEAIALLTDV
+700 FEAIELLTDV
-710 PAGKLS
+710 PAGTLS
-716 GERYPEDSVL
+716 GERYADNSVL
-726 GRAQQHLETFRMA
+726 GRAQHHLETFRMA

-744 AIQLTNPS
+744 AIQLNQPR

>member
-1 MSQPLKASQLNLPL
+1 MSHSLKAAQLNIPLKASD
-15 QAAELGFANT
+15 LGVANT
-25 SSINLDGFPSWIGQ
+25 TCLSLETCPAWVGQ
-39 DDVAQAANFGL
+39 PDAEQAANFGL
-50 NIFEPGFNMLV
+50 SIFEPGFNMLV

-66 SGRKSLTWQAIQAAS
+66 SGRKSLTWQAIQTAS
-81 AKRAKPNDLV
+81 TKRPKPNDLV

-108 AGHGVRLRIEMDA
+108 AGHGVRLRVEMDA

-134 AQTAAKEVVKAEK
+134 VQTAAKEEMKSEKA
-147 ESNKEEPIKPS
+147 SNEEDVSKQGDS
-158 NGKKNGAKQDVEK
+158 KNSVEI
-171 KLAEQLKHAL
+171 KLAEQLRHSL

-193 MIVKGDASPLAM
+193 MIVKGDASPFAM

-226 EIFNQSPG
+226 EIFNQSAG

-260 DDANLGSPLI
+260 NDANLGSPVI

-302 NLLKAHDG
+302 NLLKAHGG
-310 TLMLYLRDINAD
+310 TLILYLRDINAD

-348 GTSGQNVGIHF
+348 GTPGQNAGIHF

-365 ANVKLV
+365 AHVKLV

-393 QIKVDFVE
+393 QVKVDFVE
-401 SMPASHASYMALAG
+401 SMPANQAAYSALAG
-415 LIAKFCHQ
+415 LVAQFCHQ
-423 HALKPFDANAV
+423 HALRPFAADAV

-440 MQRTIDDQTRIG
+440 MQRTIDDQMRIG
-452 TRFSLLQRLVL
+452 TRFSLLEKLVL
-463 ESAVMANIANA
+463 ESAVMANIASSEFVTA
-474 ECVRADDVQAAL
+474 HDVQSAL

-653 RICKAIGLDGKQ
+653 RICKAIGLDGQQ

-680 DEVINAVNA
+680 DEVMEAVNA

-700 LEAIALLTDV
+700 LEAIELLTDV
-710 PAGKLS
+710 PAGTLS
-716 GERYPEDSVL
+716 GERYADNSVL
-726 GRAQQHLETFRMA
+726 GRAQHHLETFRMA

-744 AIQLTNPS
+744 AIQLNQPR

>member
-1 MSQPLKASQLNLPL
+1 MAHSLIADQLNLPL
-15 QAAELGFANT
+15 KATDLGFVNT
-25 SSINLDGFPSWIGQ
+25 STLHLQSFPTWIGQ
-39 DDVAQAANFGL
+39 EDAEQAAHFGL
-50 NIFEPGFNMLV
+50 SLFEPGFNMIV

-66 SGRKSLTWQAIQAAS
+66 SGRKSLTLKAIQSAS
-81 AKRAKPNDLV
+81 SKRAKPNDLV
-91 LLYHFET
+91 LLYHFDT
-98 PEKPLPLYLN
+98 PEKPLQLYLN
-108 AGHGVRLRIEMDA
+108 AGHGARLRVEMDV

-134 AQTAAKEVVKAEK
+134 SQAAVKEDAQSEKIPKKEVASKADATEQ
-147 ESNKEEPIKPS
+147 S
-158 NGKKNGAKQDVEK
+158 VEK
-171 KLAEQLKHAL
+171 LAQELKHTL
-181 EDFFTEQ
+181 ETFFTEQ

-193 MIVKGDASPLAM
+193 VIVKGDASPFAM

-234 SDNEGLLEGFL
+234 NDNEGLLEGFL

-250 NVMVDNAAYL
+250 NVMVDNTAYL
-260 DDANLGSPLI
+260 NDAHLGSPVI

-278 SLFGGLESADSTSNT
+278 SLFGGLEGADSSSNT

-302 NLLKAHDG
+302 NLLKAHG
-310 TLMLYLRDINAD
+310 GALMFYLRDINAD
-322 QQSGSQILEKLH
+322 QQSGVQILEKLH

-348 GTSGQNVGIHF
+348 GTTGQNAGIHF

-365 ANVKLV
+365 ANVKLI

-401 SMPASHASYMALAG
+401 SMPANKTAYAALAG

-423 HALKPFDANAV
+423 HALKPFAADAV

-452 TRFSLLQRLVL
+452 TRFSLLERLVL
-463 ESAVMANIANA
+463 ESAVMANIASA
-474 ECVRADDVQAAL
+474 EFVGADDVQSAL
-486 DARRKRHNSP
+486 DARKKRQNSP
-496 ERQLRE
+496 ERQLRD
-502 SMIDGEVMINV
+502 SIIDGEVMINV
-513 TGEQVGQINGLTHID
+513 TGSMVGQINGLTHID

-613 LLSALSGVPIK
+613 LLSALSGVPIN

-653 RICKAIGLDGKQ
+653 RICKAMGLDGKQ

-680 DEVINAVNA
+680 DEVIEAVNA
-689 GQFHIYPVSNV
+689 GQFHIFPVSNV
-700 LEAIALLTDV
+700 LEAIELLTDV
-710 PAGKLS
+710 PAGVLS
-716 GERYPEDSVL
+716 DARYADDSVL
-726 GRAQQHLETFRMA
+726 GRAQHHLETFRMA

-744 AIQLTNPS
+744 AIQLNHPR

>member
-1 MSQPLKASQLNLPL
+1 MAHSLIANQLNPPLKSGD
-15 QAAELGFANT
+15 LGFANT
-25 SSINLDGFPSWIGQ
+25 STLNLQSSPTWIGQ
-39 DDVAQAANFGL
+39 EDAEQAAHFGL
-50 NIFEPGFNMLV
+50 SIFEPGFNMIV

-66 SGRKSLTWQAIQAAS
+66 SGRKSLTFQAIKSAS

-91 LLYHFET
+91 LLYHFDT
-98 PEKPLPLYLN
+98 PEKPLQLYLN
-108 AGHGVRLRIEMDA
+108 AGHGARLRVEMDA

-134 AQTAAKEVVKAEK
+134 SQTAVKEDAKSEKAPKK
-147 ESNKEEPIKPS
+147 EAA
-158 NGKKNGAKQDVEK
+158 AKAGGTEQNVEK
-171 KLAEQLKHAL
+171 LAQELKHTL
-181 EDFFTEQ
+181 EAFFTEQ

-193 MIVKGDASPLAM
+193 VIVKGDASPFAM

-226 EIFNQSPG
+226 DIFNQSSG
-234 SDNEGLLEGFL
+234 NDNEGLLEGFL

-250 NVMVDNAAYL
+250 NVMVDNTAYL
-260 DDANLGSPLI
+260 NDANLGSPVI
-270 FDEDPTFS
+270 FDEDPSFS
-278 SLFGGLESADSTSNT
+278 SLFGGLESADSSSNT

-302 NLLKAHDG
+302 NLLKAHG
-310 TLMLYLRDINAD
+310 GALMFYLRDINED
-322 QQSGSQILEKLH
+322 QQSGVQILDKLH
-334 RFLRNGTIQIEEAS
+334 RFLRNGTIQIEEPS
-348 GTSGQNVGIHF
+348 GATGPNAGIHF

-371 LIATREEYYALQ
+371 LIATREEYYELQ

-401 SMPASHASYMALAG
+401 SMPANQAAYSALAG

-423 HALKPFDANAV
+423 HELKPFAADAV

-452 TRFSLLQRLVL
+452 TRFSLLERLAL
-463 ESAVMANIANA
+463 ESAVMANIAA
-474 ECVRADDVQAAL
+474 SECVRAEDVQSAL
-486 DARRKRHNSP
+486 DARRKRQNSP
-496 ERQLRE
+496 ERQLRD
-502 SMIDGEVMINV
+502 SIIDGEVMINV
-513 TGEQVGQINGLTHID
+513 TGEQIGQINGLTHID

-680 DEVINAVNA
+680 DEVIEAVNV

-700 LEAIALLTDV
+700 LEAIELLTNV
-710 PAGKLS
+710 PAGKL
-716 GERYPEDSVL
+716 EDARYPENSVL
-726 GRAQQHLETFRMA
+726 GLAQHHLETFRMA

-744 AIQLTNPS
+744 AIQLNQAS

>member
-1 MSQPLKASQLNLPL
+1 MSISLKAPQLNIPL
-15 QAAELGFANT
+15 QASDLGFVNT
-25 SSINLDGFPSWIGQ
+25 STLNTEDCSSWIGQ
-39 DDVAQAANFGL
+39 GDASQATNFGL
-50 NIFEPGFNMLV
+50 SLFEPGFNMLV

-66 SGRKSLTWQAIQAAS
+66 SGRKSLSLNAIRAAS
-81 AKRAKPNDLV
+81 AKRARPYDLV

-108 AGHGVRLRIEMDA
+108 AGHGVRLRHEMDA
-121 FIRQMIKV
+121 FIRQMVKT
-129 IPALI
+129 IPAMI
-134 AQTAAKEVVKAEK
+134 AKAAAKEDPKGEKAPKKVVT
-147 ESNKEEPIKPS
+147 
-158 NGKKNGAKQDVEK
+158 EK
-171 KLAEQLKHAL
+171 KMAEELKLSL
-181 EDFFTEQ
+181 EAFFSEQ
-188 FARLI
+188 FARL
-193 MIVKGDASPLAM
+193 MVIVKGDASPLAM

-212 LYLAALMRDVCENI
+212 PYLAALMREVCENI
-226 EIFNQSPG
+226 EIFNPAPG

-250 NVMVDNAAYL
+250 NVMVDNTSYVS
-260 DDANLGSPLI
+260 DVNLGSPVI

-278 SLFGGLESADSTSNT
+278 SLFGGLENADSSNNT

-302 NLLKAHDG
+302 NLLRAHGG
-310 TLMLYLRDINAD
+310 TLMFYLRDINAD

-348 GTSGQNVGIHF
+348 GTTGQNAGIHF
-359 APEALA
+359 APEALS

-401 SMPASHASYMALAG
+401 SMSANPEGYSALAG

-423 HALKPFDANAV
+423 HALKPFDSSAV

-440 MQRTIDDQTRIG
+440 MHRTIDDQARIG
-452 TRFSLLQRLVL
+452 TRFSLLEKLVL
-463 ESAVMANIANA
+463 ESAVMANLAVSEFVTA
-474 ECVRADDVQAAL
+474 RDVQAAL
-486 DARRKRHNSP
+486 DARKKRHNSP

-653 RICKAIGLDGKQ
+653 RICQAIGLDGRQ

-674 AHLLLD
+674 AHLILD
-680 DEVINAVNA
+680 DEVIEAVKI
-689 GQFHIYPVSNV
+689 GQFHLYPVSNV
-700 LEAIALLTDV
+700 LEAIELLTDV
-710 PAGKLS
+710 PAGS
-716 GERYPEDSVL
+716 FVEGRYPDESVL
-726 GRAQQHLETFRMA
+726 GRAQHHLETFRMA

-744 AIQLTNPS
+744 AIQLTHPR

>member
-1 MSQPLKASQLNLPL
+1 MASSLKATQLNLPL
-15 QAAELGFANT
+15 QATDLGFANT
-25 SSINLDGFPSWIGQ
+25 SMLNLDSFPQWIGQ
-39 DDVAQAANFGL
+39 ADAEQATNFGL
-50 NIFEPGFNMLV
+50 SIFQPGFNMLV

-66 SGRKSLTWQAIQAAS
+66 SGRKSLTLHAIQASS
-81 AKRAKPNDLV
+81 ANRPKPHDLV

-98 PEKPLPLYLN
+98 PEKPLALYLN
-108 AGHGVRLRIEMDA
+108 AGHGVRLRVEMDA
-121 FIRQMIKV
+121 FIRQMIKF
-129 IPALI
+129 IAALI
-134 AQTAAKEVVKAEK
+134 AQTAV
-147 ESNKEEPIKPS
+147 KEEANPEKPANKAAES
-158 NGKKNGAKQDVEK
+158 KETDSITSVEL

-181 EDFFTEQ
+181 EAFFTEQ

-193 MIVKGDASPLAM
+193 MIVKGDASPFAM

-226 EIFNQSPG
+226 EIFNQG
-234 SDNEGLLEGFL
+234 SSAENEGLLEGFL

-250 NVMVDNAAYL
+250 NVMVDNTAYL
-260 DDANLGSPLI
+260 ADANLGSPVI
-270 FDEDPTFS
+270 FDEDPSFS
-278 SLFGGLESADSTSNT
+278 SLFGGLESADSSCNT

-302 NLLKAHDG
+302 NMLKAHGG

-322 QQSGSQILEKLH
+322 QQSGVQILEKLH
-334 RFLRNGTIQIEEAS
+334 RFLRNGTIQIEEAI
-348 GTSGQNVGIHF
+348 GTSGQSAGTHF
-359 APEALA
+359 SPEALA

-401 SMPASHASYMALAG
+401 SMHANQSSYLAIAG
-415 LIAKFCHQ
+415 LVAKFCYQ
-423 HALKPFDANAV
+423 HALKPFAADAV

-440 MQRTIDDQTRIG
+440 MQRTIDDQMRIG
-452 TRFSLLQRLVL
+452 TRFSLLEKLAL
-463 ESAVMANIANA
+463 ESALMANTASSEFVSAIH
-474 ECVRADDVQAAL
+474 VQSAL

-513 TGEQVGQINGLTHID
+513 TGEQIGQINGLTHID

-674 AHLLLD
+674 AHLLLE
-680 DEVINAVNA
+680 DEVIEAVKA
-689 GQFHIYPVSNV
+689 GQFNICPVSNV
-700 LEAIALLTDV
+700 LEAIELLTDV
-710 PAGKLS
+710 PAGTWS
-716 GERYPEDSVL
+716 GDRYAENSVL
-726 GRAQQHLETFRMA
+726 GRAQHHLETFRTA

-744 AIQLTNPS
+744 AIQLNQPR